1 VEPRLLWV
9 GVRRKRNKE
18 KKRKSQANI
27 FQNAAEQ
34 PKNFKRKIFF

>member
-9 GVRRKRNKE
+9 GVRRKRKKK
-18 KKRKSQANI
+18 KKRKNSEANI

-34 PKNFKRKIFF
+34 PKNFK